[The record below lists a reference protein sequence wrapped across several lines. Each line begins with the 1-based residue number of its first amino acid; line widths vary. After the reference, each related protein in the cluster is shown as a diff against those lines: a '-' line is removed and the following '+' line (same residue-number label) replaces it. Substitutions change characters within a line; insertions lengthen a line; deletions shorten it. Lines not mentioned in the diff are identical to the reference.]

1 MKSSFDLSALVKK
14 YQKEIWMYLRV
25 LGCDQAS
32 ADDLTQET
40 FLEVMRRPFDD
51 YDPKATGAYL
61 RRVAK
66 NRFLM
71 GIRQAKS
78 RPSVS
83 SLDAIDPVFEKND
96 QSQLTY
102 LEALRGCLDKLP
114 DRMAQIMTA
123 RFQKGKKSRE
133 IALELGLKEDHV
145 NTITYRAKDKLKD
158 CVKTTLEDAG
168 GEA

>member
-1 MKSSFDLSALVKK
+1 
-14 YQKEIWMYLRV
+14 MYLRV

-71 GIRQAKS
+71 AIRKAKAG
-78 RPSVS
+78 PKIS
-83 SLDAIDPVFEKND
+83 SLDTIDPVFEKND
-96 QSQLTY
+96 QSQLSY
-102 LEALRGCLDKLP
+102 LEALRGCLEKLP
-114 DRMAQIMTA
+114 DRMRQIMTA
-123 RFQKGKKSRE
+123 RFQKGLKSRE
-133 IALELGLKEDHV
+133 IGFDMGLKEEHV
-145 NTITYRAKDKLKD
+145 NTITYRAKDSLKD
-158 CVKTTLEDAG
+158 CVKKTLGDAG
-168 GEA
+168 SDS